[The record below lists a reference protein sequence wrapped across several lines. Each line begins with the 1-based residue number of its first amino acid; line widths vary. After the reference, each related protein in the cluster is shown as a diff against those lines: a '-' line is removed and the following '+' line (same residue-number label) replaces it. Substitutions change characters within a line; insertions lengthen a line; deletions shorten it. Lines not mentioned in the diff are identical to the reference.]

1 MRNRAEAEQELDVV
15 AGVISKV
22 STDVKTLRDTTQ
34 DAFDKVQTM
43 QGEHGARLLAV
54 EQLVAKMDGEGRG
67 VPVADLQ
74 TATPSSLFIN
84 GRQVPVV
91 ASADRVAN
99 YYPRA
104 DYGEEEF
111 TLSNY
116 VRASMGIE
124 RPRFAVTTGP
134 AIVPTYLGGQ
144 IIDAVRAESAV
155 IQAGASTLPLDGKT
169 NLCRIDGDCT
179 VYQHTEGLDDIS
191 ESVPVFSLAELNPK
205 ALVALIPLTHEVVS
219 DSPNLDAALR
229 TSIAAAMALKLDELS
244 LATIMGDINIP
255 ASVTGQNVASW
266 QGVMSAVGSAMAI
279 DQKVPLAHI
288 SHPVDFVARNSEY
301 SANFGWLSRPDLLKN
316 MLEVASTGMT
326 QGFAAMGN
334 FGAGFSIGVR
344 ADLQIEVIRWSK
356 ATSYTHVL
364 VAHMRADGYVLQ
376 PGQLFIQQTTTSGL

>member
-1 MRNRAEAEQELDVV
+1 MALNEEVYEVKNLLKDVNASLADNKQYQAEL
-15 AGVISKV
+15 SN
-22 STDVKTLRDTTQ
+22 
-34 DAFDKVQTM
+34 
-43 QGEHGARLLAV
+43 RLLAV
-54 EQLVAKMDGEGRG
+54 EQLAVKLDGQSQG

-111 TLSNY
+111 TLSHF
-116 VRASMGIE
+116 VRASMGID

-155 IQAGASTLPLDGKT
+155 IQAGAATLPLDGKT
-169 NLCRIDGDCT
+169 NICRIDGDPT

-255 ASVTGQNVASW
+255 ASITGQNVASW

-279 DQKVPLAHI
+279 DQKLPLAHI

-301 SANFGWLSRPDLLKN
+301 SANFGFLSKPDLLAN
-316 MLEVASTGMT
+316 MTEVASTGMT
-326 QGFAAMGN
+326 PGFAAMGN

-376 PGQLFIQQTTTSGL
+376 PNQLFIQQTTTSL